1 MGSKIWELVE
11 MQVWLVMDGWGR
23 MGMFVVVMVNS
34 WWVFG
39 KGIVMYGCVD
49 WKLGGEGRFDRVVC
63 WDYAK
68 CGKLDVLCGAK
79 KVNMGSWL
87 LVEWLDEGWL
97 LDYVL
102 LIRSLLE
109 IKEVE
114 ELKIQECFYVYFCAG
129 TWMDAMLLVI
139 FCLLIVLMYR
149 ALGFVFWFYIMMD
162 WFMFSWMCRIVV
174 CLGRSRILLI
184 HFVRLAA
191 LGVVYSLGFMSR
203 GSKPLYV

>member
-1 MGSKIWELVE
+1 

-23 MGMFVVVMVNS
+23 MGMFVVAMVNN
-34 WWVFG
+34 WLVFG
-39 KGIVMYGCVD
+39 KGIVMYGCVG
-49 WKLGGEGRFDRVVC
+49 WKLSKNYIFELVLLTDEYMGVYGCWFYIDPGDEGRFDRGC
-63 WDYAK
+63 
-68 CGKLDVLCGAK
+68 
-79 KVNMGSWL
+79 VNMGSWL

-109 IKEVE
+109 IQEAE
-114 ELKIQECFYVYFCAG
+114 ELKIQKCFYVCFFA
-129 TWMDAMLLVI
+129 V
-139 FCLLIVLMYR
+139 LI
-149 ALGFVFWFYIMMD
+149 
-162 WFMFSWMCRIVV
+162 WMCRIVV

-203 GSKPLYV
+203 ESKPL

>member
-1 MGSKIWELVE
+1 MGLKIWELVE

-39 KGIVMYGCVD
+39 KGIVMYGYVGRKSCKNYVFVLVFLTD
-49 WKLGGEGRFDRVVC
+49 EYLGVYGCWFYIDPGGEGRFDSVVR

-68 CGKLDVLCGAK
+68 CG
-79 KVNMGSWL
+79 
-87 LVEWLDEGWL
+87 WL
-97 LDYVL
+97 LDYML

-109 IKEVE
+109 IQEVE
-114 ELKIQECFYVYFCAG
+114 ELKIQECFYVCFFAG

-139 FCLLIVLMYR
+139 VCFLIVL
-149 ALGFVFWFYIMMD
+149 I
-162 WFMFSWMCRIVV
+162 WMCRIVV

-203 GSKPLYV
+203 ESKPL